1 MNTFAVVAVMIVAL
15 LAGLA
20 GCASAHGSRASGAP
34 GGASLG
40 RLRPETIERL
50 LSADPA
56 RFSRLTQDPSKYRLQ
71 ILAAEIAPRAGGR
84 SEVLRS
90 AYRLD
95 AEYFYPAST
104 IKLCAAVAALQDFE
118 RLRDRARA
126 DEPGLATPWRIHP
139 LFDGQRLE
147 ERDDTNLS
155 GGTITLGHELRK
167 LFLVSD
173 NPAYNRLY
181 EFVGQRELNERMWA
195 LGLGST
201 RLTHR
206 LAAGRSPEENR
217 RTPRIELLTRAGVL
231 EIPERTSTLALESA
245 GIPGLRVGKGFMRSG
260 QVVPEPMDFSRMN
273 RMSLRD
279 LQDLLVM
286 VCRPDVSPR
295 LELADADRAFL
306 LEAMAGYP
314 AESTNPVYDRK
325 TYPDDWGKFLLPGLL
340 RVAPKEDLRIFNKIG
355 LAYGFLTENAYV
367 VHVPTGRSFFL
378 AATIYVNEAEILN
391 TDNYEYTS
399 VGLPFLADLG
409 EAVARELWDMPRE

>member
-1 MNTFAVVAVMIVAL
+1 VNTLAVAAVMIVAL
-15 LAGLA
+15 LAGMA

-40 RLRPETIERL
+40 RLRQETIERVL
-50 LSADPA
+50 AADPA
-56 RFSRLTQDPSKYRLQ
+56 RFARFTLDPAKYRLQ
-71 ILAAEIAPRAGGR
+71 ILAAEVVPRAGGR
-84 SEVLRS
+84 SEVVRS
-90 AYRLD
+90 GYRLD

-104 IKLCAAVAALQDFE
+104 IKLCAAVAALQEFE
-118 RLRDRARA
+118 RLRDRTRTE
-126 DEPGLATPWRIHP
+126 EPGLATPWRIHP

-155 GGTITLGHELRK
+155 GGTITLGHEVRK

-217 RTPRIELLTRAGVL
+217 RTPRIELLGRRGVV
-231 EIPERTSTLALESA
+231 EIPEKTSTLAVDNA
-245 GIPGLRVGKGFMRSG
+245 GVAGLLVGRGFMRSG
-260 QVVPEPMDFSRMN
+260 QVVPEPMDFTRMN

-286 VCRPDVSPR
+286 VCRPDVDPR
-295 LELADADRAFL
+295 LDLSDADRLFL
-306 LEAMAGYP
+306 LDAMAGYP
-314 AESTNPVYDRK
+314 AESTNPVYDRA

-340 RVAPKEDLRIFNKIG
+340 RVAPKEDLRISNKIG

-367 VHVPTGRSFFL
+367 VHIPTGRSFFI

-391 TDNYEYTS
+391 TDNYEYNS
-399 VGLPFLADLG
+399 VGLPFLAELG
-409 EAVARELWDMPRE
+409 EALARELWDMPRE